1 MKSMDEITVITD
13 YMIFGN
19 EQVSNIEKIM
29 DNLNGETELI
39 EAVRLINQING
50 N

>member
-19 EQVSNIEKIM
+19 EQVSNIKKIM
-29 DNLNGETELI
+29 DSLNGETELI
-39 EAVRLINQING
+39 EAIRLVNQING

>member
-1 MKSMDEITVITD
+1 
-13 YMIFGN
+13 MIFGN

-39 EAVRLINQING
+39 EAIQLINQING